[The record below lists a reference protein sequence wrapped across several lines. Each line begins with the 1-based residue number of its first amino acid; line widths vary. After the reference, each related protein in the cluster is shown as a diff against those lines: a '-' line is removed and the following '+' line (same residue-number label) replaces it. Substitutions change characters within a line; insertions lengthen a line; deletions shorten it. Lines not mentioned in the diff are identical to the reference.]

1 MAGAVLA
8 SPGRARCDHRVSD
21 PEHDLDGEDP
31 ERWLLSAEERGNPAT
46 ALPGWTAGNRC
57 VPLVHGSEYFDR
69 LVEAVE
75 ALDEGDHLF
84 FTDWRGDPDEQLR
97 PGGPTVAQLFTE
109 AVRRGV
115 TVRGLVW
122 RSHMDRASFSK
133 EENRALDREIEHGGG
148 EVILD
153 QRVRRFGSHH
163 QKMVV
168 LRHDQDATRD
178 VAFVGGIDLCH
189 GRRDDAEHRGDPQ
202 SLPMAAA
209 YGPTPPWHD
218 VQLELRGPT
227 VHVLDTVFRE
237 RWDDPHSADTD
248 HPVAWVFDK
257 LHHNRTDGDPLPPQL
272 PPPPPSGPMFVQNL
286 RTYPAI
292 RPPYPFAPQG
302 ERSIARGY
310 TKAIK
315 RARRLVYLEDQYMWS
330 ADVAQLFADALGA
343 NPDLHLVV
351 VVPPVPDQDGA
362 FAQRPQYV
370 GRWQALELCRK
381 AGPERVHVFD
391 VENHEG
397 TPVYVHAKVCVV
409 DDVWASVGSD
419 NFNRRSWTHDSELS
433 STVLDT
439 TRDEREPRDP
449 TGVGDGARVFA
460 RDLRLRLARE
470 HTDRAPDGNED
481 GDLIDPE
488 AFVATLEASAE
499 ALDAWHAGGRV
510 GPRPRGRLR
519 RHQPEKLSRGAR
531 LWATPVYRLLDDPDG
546 RPLKLRLSGE
556 F

>member
-1 MAGAVLA
+1 MT
-8 SPGRARCDHRVSD
+8 D
-21 PEHDLDGEDP
+21 PED
-31 ERWLLSAEERGNPAT
+31 WLLSAEERGNAATDLPAFT
-46 ALPGWTAGNRC
+46 EGNLV
-57 VPLVHGSEYFDR
+57 VPLVHGSAYFDR
-69 LVEAVE
+69 LVEVVE

-122 RSHMDRASFSK
+122 RSHLDAASFSK
-133 EENRALDREIEHGGG
+133 EENRALDVEIEHGGG

-163 QKMVV
+163 QKFVV
-168 LRHDQDATRD
+168 CRHDQDATKD

-189 GRRDDAEHRGDPQ
+189 SRRDDAEHRGDPQ
-202 SLPMAAA
+202 AVAMASA

-218 VQLELRGPT
+218 VQLELRGPA

-237 RWDDPHSADTD
+237 RWDDPNSPDTD
-248 HPVAWVFDK
+248 HPVAWLRDK
-257 LHHNRTDGDPLPPQL
+257 LNHARLEGDPLPPQL
-272 PPPPPSGPMFVQNL
+272 PPPPPAGPHLVQNL

-292 RPPYPFAPQG
+292 RPPYRFAPKG
-302 ERSIARGY
+302 ERSVARGY
-310 TKAIK
+310 SKAIQ

-330 ADVAQLFADALGA
+330 GAVARLFAEALA
-343 NPDLHLVV
+343 QHPDLHLVV
-351 VVPPVPDQDGA
+351 VVPRVPDQEGA
-362 FAQRPQYV
+362 FAERPQFV
-370 GRWQALELCRK
+370 GRWQAIEMCRR
-381 AGPERVHVFD
+381 AGRDRVHVFD
-391 VENHEG
+391 VENHSG

-433 STVLDT
+433 SAVLDT
-439 TRDEREPRDP
+439 TLDPREPRDP
-449 TGVGDGARVFA
+449 AGAGDGARTFA
-460 RDLRLRLARE
+460 RDLRLELARE
-470 HTDRAPDGNED
+470 HTDRAADGSED
-481 GDLIDPE
+481 ADLLDPE
-488 AFVATLEASAE
+488 AFVAALEHAADE
-499 ALDAWHAGGRV
+499 LDAWHAGGRR

-519 RHQPEKLSRGAR
+519 HHEAERLSLPTR
-531 LWATPVYRLLDDPDG
+531 LWATPVYRLIDDPDG
-546 RPLKLRLSGE
+546 RPLKLRLRGD